1 MKLKEGTMRRLLC
14 RAKGRGATLEPK
26 KCYPKMRSL
35 WRGAGI
41 TAGALLIALA
51 ASSVSADIL
60 NDWDSVKA
68 PPKPELK
75 EVTVDPSTTA
85 LLIMDLMKQNC
96 GARPR
101 CVATIPNV
109 KRLHDAAR
117 KAGVMVWYSLV
128 GGANAE
134 PSGMIDQSFAPKEG
148 EWARTNGP
156 DKFMGTDLEAKLKA
170 KGIKTAII
178 CGTSFQGVGIGTGSG
193 LAQRGYKVIVPIDC
207 LSSEDVYNEQYAA
220 WHMFKGG
227 PAGVTMNSTLTR
239 STMIKF

>member
-1 MKLKEGTMRRLLC
+1 MENL
-14 RAKGRGATLEPK
+14 
-26 KCYPKMRSL
+26 RSF
-35 WRGAGI
+35 WRGAVAVATLLMI
-41 TAGALLIALA
+41 TFA
-51 ASSVSADIL
+51 ASSLSADIL
-60 NDWDSVKA
+60 NDWDNVKA

-85 LLIMDLMKQNC
+85 LLIMDMMKQNC

-101 CVATIPNV
+101 CVATVPNI
-109 KRLHDAAR
+109 KRLHDEAR
-117 KAGVMVWYSLV
+117 KAGVMIWYSLV
-128 GGANAE
+128 GGQKAE

-148 EWARTNGP
+148 EWARTAGP
-156 DKFMGTDLEAKLKA
+156 DKFMGTDLEEKLKA

-178 CGTSFQGVGIGTGSG
+178 CGTSFQGVGIGTGSE

-227 PAGVTMNSTLTR
+227 PGVVTMNSTLTR